1 MKLNGKDFYCPHSGV
16 CICAATNKRRP
27 SKECESITKRRINSN
42 RKKWRKLVSHDRG
55 CACGKE
61 RSEYSSCVDPN
72 CFKREA
78 KMKDTDWRPSPC
90 PECGEMRK
98 AARHPVCRNV
108 DCVNDVVKRHLKT
121 MKTEK
126 QYLWIRPN
134 SVETPMLIID
144 DPVSI
149 FRSAQFDE
157 SVDKLYQIGN
167 EVKMKVVVEPVP
179 NYRLGD
185 EKMKTVRAVS
195 GKSYTSDNYRDI
207 GVDE

>member
-16 CICAATNKRRP
+16 CICAATNQRRP

-55 CACGKE
+55 CACGRE

-72 CFKREA
+72 CLKREA

-121 MKTEK
+121 ITK
-126 QYLWIRPN
+126 QEPERYVLLRSN
-134 SVETPMLIID
+134 GYATIIE
-144 DPVSI
+144 DPVMAWNDST
-149 FRSAQFDE
+149 FN
-157 SVDKLYQIGN
+157 KLEDRI
-167 EVKMKVVVEPVP
+167 
-179 NYRLGD
+179 YRLG
-185 EKMKTVRAVS
+185 EEVEVKVS
-195 GKSYTSDNYRDI
+195 VSVKNKKPVYRGNGI
-207 GVDE
+207 

>member
-1 MKLNGKDFYCPHSGV
+1 
-16 CICAATNKRRP
+16 
-27 SKECESITKRRINSN
+27 
-42 RKKWRKLVSHDRG
+42 
-55 CACGKE
+55 
-61 RSEYSSCVDPN
+61 
-72 CFKREA
+72 
-78 KMKDTDWRPSPC
+78 
-90 PECGEMRK
+90 
-98 AARHPVCRNV
+98 
-108 DCVNDVVKRHLKT
+108 